1 MDVPDTSDKESRHL
15 EKFLRA
21 RERAR
26 DAYRNNFNNDFDTL
40 NTDEQIEYFKRR
52 GIKFERYSEDKAKT
66 FMLESTYFF
75 KLKTFATNFLTD
87 SDTNTFINLD
97 FAQLR
102 DVSIL
107 DYRLRSLITY
117 LSSNIEHA
125 LRIRFNRVLEHFDD
139 DSDEATRP
147 YIEYR
152 RKTNP
157 RYDINRELSRSIYT
171 SNLIQQYDFAQM
183 KPIWLLWE
191 TTDFHTLILSYQS
204 YIYSKN
210 LSDIIDSLFR
220 PARKIRNAAA
230 HHNSVLIPTRQEKYN
245 YSNLYYLAN
254 IFIPWSE
261 RHENEENEHLARAD
275 VIRTIMHE
283 QMISQFASLL
293 LVHVNLVASTAVRH
307 SAVREVKEFLSRLT
321 YHWDWYHDESNN
333 CPVLTRKLEAIKV
346 LLESFCSFMNALDND
361 ALSDD
366 EQLLLLPPTA
376 RDDTAEILRYTEDCF
391 IDDVRNDI
399 HTLNERDDEEYAN
412 EPQMIEEDEEQ
423 AEEQTVQ
430 LSEEEM
436 LAEIM
441 RQIEE
446 IKHDE
451 SRA

>member
-152 RKTNP
+152 RKANP
-157 RYDINRELSRSIYT
+157 RYDVSRELSRSIYT

-183 KPIWLLWE
+183 KPVWLLWE
-191 TTDFHTLILSYQS
+191 TTDFHTLIMSYRS
-204 YIYSKN
+204 YVYSKN
-210 LSDIIDSLFR
+210 LSDVIDSLFT
-220 PARKIRNAAA
+220 PSRKIRNAAA
-230 HHNSVLIPTRQEKYN
+230 HHNSVLIPTRQEKRDYN
-245 YSNLYYLAN
+245 QLFHLAN
-254 IFIPWSE
+254 IFLPWGEHTHS
-261 RHENEENEHLARAD
+261 EHLKRAD
-275 VIRTIMHE
+275 VMRTIMRE
-283 QMISQFASLL
+283 QMVSQFASLL
-293 LVHVNLVASTAVRH
+293 LVHVNLVASTAVRQ
-307 SAVREVKEFLSRLT
+307 SAVKEVKDYLSRLE
-321 YHWDWYHDESNN
+321 YHWDWYAGSNSS
-333 CPVLTRKLEAIKV
+333 CPTLTRKLTAIKT
-346 LLESFCSFMNALDND
+346 LLESFCSFMETLDNG
-361 ALSDD
+361 ALNED
-366 EQLLLLPPTA
+366 EQLLLLPPTP
-376 RDDTAEILRYTEDCF
+376 RAETEEVLHYMENCF
-391 IDDVRNDI
+391 IEDVRDNI
-399 HTLNERDDEEYAN
+399 HELNEFEETSTDELQSEL
-412 EPQMIEEDEEQ
+412 QLIEDADTDSQ
-423 AEEQTVQ
+423 QPP
-430 LSEEEM
+430 SEEEM

-451 SRA
+451 TRA